1 MEFFRYIDCPRAEVT
16 ALQQQLTIANLP
28 VFCASIDKVLADN
41 GDTGV
46 IYCLWGQFDVH
57 RLTLRNGVRFSLLDC
72 PHALCWSLTLDSD
85 TQRLIVHC
93 TIDKQQQD
101 QEFTESIET
110 FVDDWRDG
118 IQRMLCAS

>member
-1 MEFFRYIDCPRAEVT
+1 MEFFRYIDCPQVDAA

-28 VFCASIDKVLADN
+28 VFCASIDKVLADD
-41 GDTGV
+41 GDHGA

-93 TIDKQQQD
+93 TIDKQLQD
-101 QEFTESIET
+101 QEFIESIDT
-110 FVDDWRDG
+110 FIDDWRDG
-118 IQRMLCAS
+118 VQRALCAS